1 MLRVNNLNVKIGDR
15 VLINKLSFNLKNGD
29 KLAIIGEE
37 GDGKSTLLKCI
48 VNMKDLT
55 YAQVS
60 GTVNYENAKLGFLE
74 QFLPSSW
81 ENVSVEEYLLKDDV
95 KDNIDYFNFEKL
107 TNITPLFAKV
117 KLNNKI
123 YIDNQLVKTLSGG
136 EKIKL
141 QLVKILLNKPDI
153 ILLDEPSND
162 LDEES
167 LLVLEKLISEFNG
180 IVIFISH
187 DETLI
192 ENCANCVLHLE
203 QVKRKSE
210 NIWHFE
216 KMKYADY
223 LLKRKQQIDRQ
234 ESIALKQ
241 QEEIK
246 IREEK
251 WQKIYQ
257 QVHNDL
263 NSISRQ
269 DPQGGRLLKK
279 KMKSVKAQERRFEKI
294 KENVTEF
301 LAPEEAITLKFKN
314 KDIPN
319 NKCMLDFY
327 ADKLVAGDKV
337 LANNVS
343 LRIFGADR
351 VVVTGKNGTG
361 KTTLLNSLYETLKN
375 QNTVYMTQNYDEIL
389 NKFDSVDEY
398 IKSFCFDKEDITRAK
413 TYLGGLKFTSEEMN
427 AKISNLSG
435 GQKGKLFLLKLVI
448 LSPDYLLLDEPTRN
462 FSPLTNP
469 VLRKVLKEYNG
480 VLIAV
485 SHDKKFI
492 DEVGKT
498 VYALTKNGLVK
509 T

>member
-15 VLINKLSFNLKNGD
+15 GLINKLSFTLKNGD

-180 IVIFISH
+180 IVIFY
-187 DETLI
+187 LM
-192 ENCANCVLHLE
+192 
-203 QVKRKSE
+203 
-210 NIWHFE
+210 
-216 KMKYADY
+216 MKHW
-223 LLKRKQQIDRQ
+223 LK
-234 ESIALKQ
+234 IAL
-241 QEEIK
+241 IVSY
-246 IREEK
+246 I
-251 WQKIYQ
+251 W
-257 QVHNDL
+257 
-263 NSISRQ
+263 SR
-269 DPQGGRLLKK
+269 
-279 KMKSVKAQERRFEKI
+279 
-294 KENVTEF
+294 
-301 LAPEEAITLKFKN
+301 
-314 KDIPN
+314 
-319 NKCMLDFY
+319 
-327 ADKLVAGDKV
+327 
-337 LANNVS
+337 
-343 LRIFGADR
+343 
-351 VVVTGKNGTG
+351 
-361 KTTLLNSLYETLKN
+361 
-375 QNTVYMTQNYDEIL
+375 
-389 NKFDSVDEY
+389 
-398 IKSFCFDKEDITRAK
+398 
-413 TYLGGLKFTSEEMN
+413 
-427 AKISNLSG
+427 
-435 GQKGKLFLLKLVI
+435 
-448 LSPDYLLLDEPTRN
+448 
-462 FSPLTNP
+462 
-469 VLRKVLKEYNG
+469 
-480 VLIAV
+480 
-485 SHDKKFI
+485 
-492 DEVGKT
+492 
-498 VYALTKNGLVK
+498 
-509 T
+509 